1 MTPRSPHPLVQHA
14 LLERRAVL
22 RGLAAA
28 ALAGGGAA
36 LAGCSEDAAEAGR
49 SSNTAP
55 STTGTSLPPIP
66 HTDDLPYWMQGGFEP
81 VHDQIDAVDL
91 EVTGALPPELDGVY
105 VRNGSNPANGTSPH
119 WFLGDGMV
127 HGVALGGG
135 SALWY
140 RNRYVDTP
148 MHRSG
153 KGVFA
158 GGAPGGANN
167 QSNVSVFHH
176 GGRLLS
182 SGEIGHPY
190 ELSVDDL
197 STVGPHDYDGR
208 LTTAMTAHPK
218 LDPDTGELHFFGYGF
233 VPPYLTYHVADAS
246 GALRLSQEVQV
257 GGPTMMHD
265 FAVTDRDVVFW
276 ELPVVFDLDAA
287 LQAVRGV
294 EGEFGFRWDPGYGA
308 RIGVM
313 PLGGPTSE
321 IRWVEIDPCFAFHG
335 VNAHRDGERIV
346 LDLCVMP
353 QAFGDADG
361 DSLPHRWTI
370 DTSGEQLRFHDEQ
383 LTDRP
388 MDLPAIDR
396 RHTGRRNR
404 HAWYLL
410 TESLPGFPVEF
421 AGLGRRDDRDGSFDE
436 YLPGPGERVNEG
448 VVVPGGDGEGEG
460 WLLTYAWDRA
470 RGASDLLV
478 LDALDLAAGPVARGH
493 LPGRVPYGF
502 HGTWVPSAV

>member
-1 MTPRSPHPLVQHA
+1 MTPSRPHPLVQHA

-22 RGLAAA
+22 RGLATA
-28 ALAGGGAA
+28 ALAGGSAA
-36 LAGCSEDAAEAGR
+36 LLGCSEDAVEAGSR
-49 SSNTAP
+49 STTAP
-55 STTGTSLPPIP
+55 PTAGASLAPIP
-66 HTDDLPYWMQGGFEP
+66 HSEDLPYWMQGGFEP

-91 EVTGALPPELDGVY
+91 EVTGALPPELDGLY
-105 VRNGSNPANGTSPH
+105 VRNGSNPASGTSPH

-127 HGVALGGG
+127 HGVALAGG

-190 ELSVDDL
+190 ELSVQDL
-197 STVGPHDYDGR
+197 STVGPHDYAGR

-265 FAVTDRDVVFW
+265 FAVTDRDVLFW

-294 EGEFGFRWDPGYGA
+294 EGEFGFRWDPSYGA

-335 VNAHRDGERIV
+335 VNAHRDGDRIV

-353 QAFGDADG
+353 EAFGDDDG

-370 DTSGEQLRFHDEQ
+370 DTGGEQLRFHDEQ

-421 AGLGRRDDRDGSFDE
+421 AGLGRRDDRDGTFDE

-448 VVVPGGDGEGEG
+448 VIVPAGDGEGEG
-460 WLLTYAWDRA
+460 WLLTFAWDRA

-478 LDALDLAAGPVARGH
+478 LDALDLAAGPVARVH
-493 LPGRVPYGF
+493 LPVRVPYGF

>member
-1 MTPRSPHPLVQHA
+1 M
-14 LLERRAVL
+14 L
-22 RGLAAA
+22 RGLAATA
-28 ALAGGGAA
+28 AVGGVGA
-36 LAGCSEDAAEAGR
+36 LLGCSEDGAGAGTV
-49 SSNTAP
+49 SAP
-55 STTGTSLPPIP
+55 SSTTSLPDIP
-66 HTDDLPYWMQGGFEP
+66 YDEELPYWMQGGFAP
-81 VHDQIDAVDL
+81 VHEEVEAFDL
-91 EVTGALPPELDGVY
+91 EVTGALPPELEGLY
-105 VRNGSNPANGTSPH
+105 VRNGSNPASGASPH

-127 HGVALGGG
+127 HGVALSAG

-148 MHRSG
+148 MQRSG

-158 GGAPGGANN
+158 GGPPGGANN

-190 ELSVDDL
+190 ELSTSDL
-197 STVGPHDYDGR
+197 STVGPHDFAGR

-218 LDPDTGELHFFGYGF
+218 QDPDTGELHFFGYGF
-233 VPPYLTYHVADAS
+233 FPPYLTYHVADAS

-257 GGPTMMHD
+257 SGPTMMHD
-265 FAVTDRDVVFW
+265 FAVTDRDVIFW
-276 ELPVVFDLDAA
+276 ELPVVFDMDAA
-287 LQAVRGV
+287 LAAM
-294 EGEFGFRWDPGYGA
+294 EGEPGQFGFRWDPGYGA

-313 PLGGPTSE
+313 PLGGPTSA

-335 VNAHRDGERIV
+335 VNAHRDGDRIV

-353 QAFGDADG
+353 QAFGGG
-361 DSLPHRWTI
+361 DDEASVPHRWTI
-370 DTSGEQLRFHDEQ
+370 DTGGESLRVHDEV

-396 RHTGRRNR
+396 RYTGRASR

-410 TESLPGFPVEF
+410 VESLPGYPFEF
-421 AGLGRRDDRDGSFDE
+421 AGLGRRDDRSGTFDE

-448 VVVPGGDGEGEG
+448 VVVPAGEHEGEG
-460 WLLTYAWDRA
+460 WLLTYVWDRA
-470 RGASDLLV
+470 RGASDLIV
-478 LDALDLAAGPVARGH
+478 LDAMDLAAGPVARVH
-493 LPGRVPYGF
+493 LPVRVPYGF
-502 HGTWVPSAV
+502 HGTWVAGAV